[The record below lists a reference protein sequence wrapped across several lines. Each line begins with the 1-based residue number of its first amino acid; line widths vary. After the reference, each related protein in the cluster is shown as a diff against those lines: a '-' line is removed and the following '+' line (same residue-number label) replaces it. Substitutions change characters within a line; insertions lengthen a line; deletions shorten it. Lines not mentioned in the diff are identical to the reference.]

1 MSIDYIRVPC
11 ISCGVPTWTVG
22 SLRTAQDRVITRSG
36 VVCYECR
43 WVEEQRKA
51 FRESRAKAVQA

>member
-1 MSIDYIRVPC
+1 MGENWVKVPC
-11 ISCGVPTWTVG
+11 IYCGSLVWTTG